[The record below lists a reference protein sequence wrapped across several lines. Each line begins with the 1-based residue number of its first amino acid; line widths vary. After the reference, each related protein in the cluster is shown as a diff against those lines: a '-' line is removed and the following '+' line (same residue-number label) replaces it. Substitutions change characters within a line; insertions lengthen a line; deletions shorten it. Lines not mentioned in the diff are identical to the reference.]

1 MLQHSCAP
9 HNCSAPHS
17 VVYSARDMCVWF
29 HWLHL
34 TSFTLLVFEL
44 TPRIRRRSVCNP
56 QSTCRFVRM
65 VYVYLLVIKSI
76 DSFVPFY
83 LALMTHETLSLS
95 RLTQTQFRFDSQFW
109 SGLFK
114 PAIHSIIFR
123 LRFYDLCRLSTDQS
137 HGMSFTFKFAH
148 ILVFIHTSNRQF
160 DCRQSPVDGK
170 CQPKFNTYIVRGEYK
185 RLRRPL

>member
-1 MLQHSCAP
+1 MVFKLPEQMLRISSGRYRARRTVDTNGCVLRSVYFLLHQFFFSSSGCYLVRRHSKLIILLLERIRAHNTVHPIKRIDTEWQMLQHSCAP

-95 RLTQTQFRFDSQFW
+95 RLTQTQFRFDSQF
-109 SGLFK
+109 
-114 PAIHSIIFR
+114 
-123 LRFYDLCRLSTDQS
+123 
-137 HGMSFTFKFAH
+137 
-148 ILVFIHTSNRQF
+148 
-160 DCRQSPVDGK
+160 
-170 CQPKFNTYIVRGEYK
+170 
-185 RLRRPL
+185 